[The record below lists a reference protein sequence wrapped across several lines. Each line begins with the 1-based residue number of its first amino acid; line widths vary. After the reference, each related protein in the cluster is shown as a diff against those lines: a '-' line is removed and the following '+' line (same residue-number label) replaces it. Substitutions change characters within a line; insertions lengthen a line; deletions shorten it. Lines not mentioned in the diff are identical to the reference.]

1 MITRT
6 AYIVSAVSYV
16 IFLALDWLRP
26 GFVSNFF
33 SPHIFLLAAIISG
46 ILWARRP
53 HTPNTITNFH
63 TPIHNFQSLFPIF
76 LLGLLLAIF
85 AWTEGRPFGDLRVL
99 VTLVAF
105 VVPFLVVSS
114 LKHD

>member
-6 AYIVSAVSYV
+6 AYIVSCISYV
-16 IFLALDWLRP
+16 VFMTLDWLRP

-33 SPHIFLLAAIISG
+33 SPHLFLLAALIFG
-46 ILWARRP
+46 ILWSRRSS
-53 HTPNTITNFH
+53 
-63 TPIHNFQSLFPIF
+63 FQSQFSLPVRQAGITIFPIAI
-76 LLGLLLAIF
+76 LLAIF

-105 VVPFLVVSS
+105 VVPFLVVHS
-114 LKHD
+114 LKRD

>member
-6 AYIVSAVSYV
+6 GYIVSCISYV
-16 IFLALDWLRP
+16 VFMALDWLRP
-26 GFVSNFF
+26 GFVSNFL
-33 SPHIFLLAAIISG
+33 SPHLFLLSAIIFG
-46 ILWARRP
+46 ILWAHRSNLQS
-53 HTPNTITNFH
+53 PNSIT
-63 TPIHNFQSLFPIF
+63 NFQSLFHIF
-76 LLGLLLAIF
+76 LLGFLFAIF